1 MKQDRDT
8 KIGERAKAIVK
19 AKASMEA
26 LRKAQAAP
34 KRPMPKEPTTGGS
47 DTVPMTSDRADF
59 LKEMAKRNAAPGMKK
74 GGKAKANPF
83 GATKFGSAMM
93 KKSADTKGR
102 AMVKKAGGGKCYAS
116 GGKVKKMAVGGMPTG
131 APMPG
136 SPTTTTPMQSSSMPS
151 GTPQTPPATGNAT
164 GNPAQAMA
172 QMQASRGATS
182 ANPHPQMVK
191 SATTNTNTGVRTPS
205 MFDRNAALQS
215 FNAQARGLLNQG
227 VPMKEIVAQQAI
239 LRKLQMDNASNSGQ
253 HSTAL
258 ADALKRMQ
266 GMVPT
271 KSSPQVDKRYASGG
285 LASGH
290 KAANGVAKK
299 GLTKGTQVKMN
310 KGGACYAKGGSVRSI
325 DGIATKGKT
334 RCKGARK

>member
-47 DTVPMTSDRADF
+47 GTVPMTPEREEF
-59 LKEMAKRNAAPGMKK
+59 LKEMAKRNAKPGMKK

-116 GGKVKKMAVGGMPTG
+116 GGKVKKMAVGGMPMTTAMGG
-131 APMPG
+131 AA
-136 SPTTTTPMQSSSMPS
+136 PTTPPMQSSPMPS

-172 QMQASRGATS
+172 QMQASRGATP

-191 SATTNTNTGVRTPS
+191 SATTNVNTGVRTPS
-205 MFDRNAALQS
+205 MFDRNAALKS

-227 VPMKEIVAQQAI
+227 VPMKEIVAQQAM

-266 GMVPT
+266 GMVPK

-299 GLTKGTQVKMN
+299 GLTKGKQVKMN

>member
-116 GGKVKKMAVGGMPTG
+116 GGKVKKMAFGGTSLPSRVASSLNKTLKPRTPSVIGPSANKANAIANSDKLQQG
-131 APMPG
+131 AAAKAA
-136 SPTTTTPMQSSSMPS
+136 QASSTAS
-151 GTPQTPPATGNAT
+151 A
-164 GNPAQAMA
+164 PAQAPTNIGRLNMGHAKGGKVKKMA
-172 QMQASRGATS
+172 IGGIPAGASTTVLRPPIMSGSPNAPTMQPVTSGARVANTRTAAVSRRAEGGTAKVAKSGKATKFGKALVKKS
-182 ANPHPQMVK
+182 ADTMGRAMVK
-191 SATTNTNTGVRTPS
+191 KAG
-205 MFDRNAALQS
+205 
-215 FNAQARGLLNQG
+215 GG
-227 VPMKEIVAQQAI
+227 KC
-239 LRKLQMDNASNSGQ
+239 
-253 HSTAL
+253 
-258 ADALKRMQ
+258 
-266 GMVPT
+266 
-271 KSSPQVDKRYASGG
+271 YASGG
-285 LASGH
+285 SVSSAS
-290 KAANGVAKK
+290 KRA
-299 GLTKGTQVKMN
+299 
-310 KGGACYAKGGSVRSI
+310 
-325 DGIATKGKT
+325 DGCAVKGKT

>member
-8 KIGERAKAIVK
+8 KIGERAKAIVQ

-47 DTVPMTSDRADF
+47 DTVPMTPDRADF

-116 GGKVKKMAVGGMPTG
+116 GGKVKKMAVGGMPMTTAMGG
-131 APMPG
+131 AA
-136 SPTTTTPMQSSSMPS
+136 PTTPPMQSSPMPA
-151 GTPQTPPATGNAT
+151 GTAQTPPATGNAT
-164 GNPAQAMA
+164 GNPARAMA
-172 QMQASRGATS
+172 QMQDSRGATP

-191 SATTNTNTGVRTPS
+191 SATTNVNTGVRTPS
-205 MFDRNAALQS
+205 MFDRNAALKS

-227 VPMKEIVAQQAI
+227 VPMKEIVAQQAM

-266 GMVPT
+266 GMVPKT
-271 KSSPQVDKRYASGG
+271 SSPQVDKRYASGG

-299 GLTKGTQVKMN
+299 GLTKGKQVKMN

>member
-1 MKQDRDT
+1 
-8 KIGERAKAIVK
+8 
-19 AKASMEA
+19 
-26 LRKAQAAP
+26 
-34 KRPMPKEPTTGGS
+34 
-47 DTVPMTSDRADF
+47 
-59 LKEMAKRNAAPGMKK
+59 
-74 GGKAKANPF
+74 
-83 GATKFGSAMM
+83 
-93 KKSADTKGR
+93 
-102 AMVKKAGGGKCYAS
+102 
-116 GGKVKKMAVGGMPTG
+116 
-131 APMPG
+131 
-136 SPTTTTPMQSSSMPS
+136 
-151 GTPQTPPATGNAT
+151 
-164 GNPAQAMA
+164 
-172 QMQASRGATS
+172 
-182 ANPHPQMVK
+182 MVK
-191 SATTNTNTGVRTPS
+191 SATTNVNTGVRTPS
-205 MFDRNAALQS
+205 MFDRNAALKS

-227 VPMKEIVAQQAI
+227 VPMKEIVAQQAM

-299 GLTKGTQVKMN
+299 GLTKGKQVKMN